1 VHWDD
6 PVSSSAP
13 PELFGGL
20 GDCSLA
26 QVSHAQVVVRI
37 AIVRIDL
44 LSSCQLAHSFVDA
57 LLVQAGGA
65 QVRVRIGIARV
76 GLDRLLGMTAL
87 IDGRSR
93 MRFALPTPMG
103 RRYYSPARRVVCSCH
118 AVVRQQ
124 ARRVFSRRFVAMT
137 AFGKEQDLLEVE
149 KRFWDAMKRKD
160 AQAAEQLT
168 DDGCIVVGA
177 QGVSAI
183 DRKTM
188 AKMTRE
194 GKWELQQYA
203 FDAESSQVRFIAD
216 DVGIVA
222 YKVTERVI
230 VDGKT
235 LPIEAND
242 SSVWVRRNGEWLC
255 ALHTE
260 SLAGDPYGRD
270 RQPR

>member
-103 RRYYSPARRVVCSCH
+103 ESITHRRDGSFAPVMRWSASKLG
-118 AVVRQQ
+118 ASFQGGS
-124 ARRVFSRRFVAMT
+124 SR
-137 AFGKEQDLLEVE
+137 
-149 KRFWDAMKRKD
+149 
-160 AQAAEQLT
+160 
-168 DDGCIVVGA
+168 
-177 QGVSAI
+177 
-183 DRKTM
+183 
-188 AKMTRE
+188 
-194 GKWELQQYA
+194 
-203 FDAESSQVRFIAD
+203 
-216 DVGIVA
+216 
-222 YKVTERVI
+222 
-230 VDGKT
+230 
-235 LPIEAND
+235 
-242 SSVWVRRNGEWLC
+242 
-255 ALHTE
+255 
-260 SLAGDPYGRD
+260 
-270 RQPR
+270 